1 MVEES
6 QNDIFLQILKKLEQ
20 ENVLKE
26 LILVG
31 SWCLPIYKEIY
42 GKIPNIPV
50 LRTSDLDL
58 LVRNP
63 RNIHNLTNVDK
74 LLQDMGFIRSFDVTS
89 PLIKYKQSKLDIEF
103 LSARIRGN
111 EKIIKIP
118 QLSITAQVLDY
129 MEIAVQYAME
139 TEYIGINLKIPELP
153 AYVLHKAIVQ
163 TLRTNEVKKEKDA
176 ATVASLGRLIAELPE
191 LQTRT
196 IQIFNK
202 FPKSWQKIVLK
213 MVKIHSPEL
222 KELFTRTS
230 TPQ

>member
-1 MVEES
+1 LEKE
-6 QNDIFLQILKKLEQ
+6 QFEIFHKILTKLNDSGSL
-20 ENVLKE
+20 NE
-26 LILVG
+26 LILIG
-31 SWCLPIYKEIY
+31 SWCLPIYSKIYSGNTEIQM
-42 GKIPNIPV
+42 
-50 LRTSDLDL
+50 LRTKDIDF
-58 LVRNP
+58 LVKNP
-63 RNIHNLTNVDK
+63 RNIYKPINIDSV
-74 LLQDMGFIRSFDVTS
+74 LQEIGFEPTFDTSSILKKYDMNGFD
-89 PLIKYKQSKLDIEF
+89 LEF

-139 TEYIGINLKIPELP
+139 TEYIGIKLKIPELP

-176 ATVASLGRLIAELPE
+176 ATVASLGRLIAELPD

-222 KELFTRTS
+222 KEFFTRTL
-230 TPQ
+230 TH